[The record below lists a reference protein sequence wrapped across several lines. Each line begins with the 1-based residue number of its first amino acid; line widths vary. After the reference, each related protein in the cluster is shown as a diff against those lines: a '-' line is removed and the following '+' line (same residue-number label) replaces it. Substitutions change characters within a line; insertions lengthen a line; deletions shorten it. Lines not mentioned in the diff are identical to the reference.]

1 MKKNIFVA
9 TLLLFLPSMLN
20 AASIR
25 LSPVNVEILSDQSA
39 SSISL
44 YNQSNES
51 ADLQIR
57 IFEWTQNAG
66 QDQLIPTDDI
76 AISPPFLKLK
86 PNDSYNLRVVRIKP
100 EPISGEKTY
109 RIILDELPKPID
121 SRKASQGVNVLLRS
135 SLPVFVVNKDAI
147 TQLNWKIDAKQND
160 TFLNISNIGNRH
172 ALLNDLILIDN
183 TENKS
188 YPIKVNTVNGYILS
202 GKSKNYSINN
212 FTYQP
217 NHKYSISLTVNGKK
231 KPHFKRLI

>member
-1 MKKNIFVA
+1 MKKNIFIVMGLLISLCSTISAA
-9 TLLLFLPSMLN
+9 T
-20 AASIR
+20 IR
-25 LSPVNVEILSDQSA
+25 LSPVTVEILSHQKA

-160 TFLNISNIGNRH
+160 TSLNISNIGNRH
-172 ALLNDLILIDN
+172 ALLNDLNLVDN

-188 YPIKVNTVNGYILS
+188 YPIKVNTINGYILAGQARS
-202 GKSKNYSINN
+202 YSVNN
-212 FTYQP
+212 FIYQP

-231 KPHFKRLI
+231 TTL

>member
-1 MKKNIFVA
+1 MKKNLFVA

-160 TFLNISNIGNRH
+160 TSLNISNIGNRH
-172 ALLNDLILIDN
+172 ALLNDLILVDN
-183 TENKS
+183 TENKT

-231 KPHFKRLI
+231 TTL

>member
-25 LSPVNVEILSDQSA
+25 LSPVSVEILSDQSA

-160 TFLNISNIGNRH
+160 TSLNISNIGNRH
-172 ALLNDLILIDN
+172 ALLNDLILVDN

-188 YPIKVNTVNGYILS
+188 YPIKVNTINGCILS

-231 KPHFKRLI
+231 TTL

>member
-1 MKKNIFVA
+1 MKKNIFV
-9 TLLLFLPSMLN
+9 TTSLLLFLPSMLN

-25 LSPVNVEILSDQSA
+25 LSPVSVEILSDQSA

-172 ALLNDLILIDN
+172 ALLNDLILVDN

-202 GKSKNYSINN
+202 GKSKNYTINN

-231 KPHFKRLI
+231 TTL

>member
-1 MKKNIFVA
+1 MKKNIFII
-9 TLLLFLPSMLN
+9 TGLFLSLSSTIH
-20 AASIR
+20 AATIR
-25 LSPVNVEILSDQSA
+25 LSPVSVEILSHQKA

-51 ADLQIR
+51 ADLQAR
-57 IFEWTQNAG
+57 IFEWSQNNG
-66 QDQLIPTDDI
+66 QDQLTPTDEI
-76 AISPPFLKLK
+76 TISPPFLKLK
-86 PNDSYNLRVVRIKP
+86 PSESYNLRVVRINP

-109 RIILDELPKPID
+109 RIIIDELPKPVD

-147 TQLNWKIDAKQND
+147 TQLNWKIDTHQKEA
-160 TFLNISNIGNRH
+160 FLNIRNIGNRH
-172 ALLNDLILIDN
+172 ALLNDLTLIDN

-188 YPIKVNTVNGYILS
+188 YPIKLNTVNGYILANQARS
-202 GKSKNYSINN
+202 YSVNN

-231 KPHFKRLI
+231 TTL

>member
-9 TLLLFLPSMLN
+9 TSLLLFLPSMLN

-25 LSPVNVEILSDQSA
+25 LSPVSVEILSDQSA

-76 AISPPFLKLK
+76 AVSPPFLKLK

-160 TFLNISNIGNRH
+160 TSLNISNIGNRH
-172 ALLNDLILIDN
+172 ALLNDLILVDN

-231 KPHFKRLI
+231 TTL